1 MWRLAWG
8 SIKSEEET
16 LWGVLCC
23 LWQPTSPRSAQPW
36 AAGFSLWGWF
46 DFSIGLH
53 LGPCRES
60 RGWGYKLSEAFL
72 GSPRMFF
79 GSG

>member
-8 SIKSEEET
+8 SIKSEEEM
-16 LWGVLCC
+16 LCC
-23 LWQPTSPRSAQPW
+23 LWQPSSPCSAQPW

-46 DFSIGLH
+46 GFSFGLH

-60 RGWGYKLSEAFL
+60 RG
-72 GSPRMFF
+72 
-79 GSG
+79 